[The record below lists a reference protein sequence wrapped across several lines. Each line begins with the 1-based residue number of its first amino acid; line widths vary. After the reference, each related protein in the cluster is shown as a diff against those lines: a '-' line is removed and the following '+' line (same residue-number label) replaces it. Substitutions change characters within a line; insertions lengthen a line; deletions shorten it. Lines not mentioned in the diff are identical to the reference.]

1 MNIPKKSHWI
11 SMLLLIACS
20 VSTTLAHDEI
30 SHECEGEAKVCFEI
44 EAKPDIV
51 VEALTLLLPDTVA
64 GIIVDGKGTAVEDA
78 LGKGISSV
86 VKLVEENV
94 VDKILRSMGV
104 EKTGGVHE
112 IYFGDNPSVI
122 PIARSDEPPQEVI
135 AIFEKVL
142 TLVLQM
148 SGLFAAAVLVS
159 VVVLRVLKLGFAM
172 DARGGVLNNL
182 ITQTPLIILIGL
194 CALPLIGGVP
204 LFSVAILSA
213 FIMGSLIASQFGYL
227 FAGFFTEYLLS
238 ESDGVSSVYLQS
250 IESDLTEVLVSVGS
264 RDSEA
269 LSEELF
275 DIDAYFYRVYGDEMA
290 VFDPSVPNFTKLF
303 SDKSSKAV
311 EACMRGMWHLGVNH
325 SECSGYILPD
335 QDALGVP
342 IQGDNTAVVY
352 TGSGELPVEQHDQML
367 SVMIGKL
374 IGDDRFERADFLK
387 TPDVNQALDGYLR
400 EVVKLAFL
408 KLDARKD
415 IFCMDGQSV
424 KNSRNYMK
432 DWSCAK
438 FDRDVGE
445 YSGQHAV
452 TVLEAYRD
460 GDSSAINNS
469 KNNILR
475 SYASSSWF
483 TGNGEPLHDAAKKL
497 SANIV
502 KASFPNDDGDL
513 KFTISGSSVI
523 SLLYDGVLKVSK
535 IKDPSRLK
543 VEGAE
548 SASHIEEIQ
557 AFVSGSISQM
567 FGSMLLS
574 VGLSGV
580 DDEYIRRFDS
590 AKSFDMNPRSE
601 DLGDAFS
608 ISYSNMVDS
617 SSKPLLIYV
626 NDLVRQMPTFYGV
639 VAVVN
644 GIETQIFGDRKSA
657 EQSLGK
663 VWTLF
668 SVLVTGLFYC
678 SLLFLLFGLVSF
690 LYCFASLVLGTVI
703 RLFTHLLFI
712 PIFIVRFI
720 IDKDDEED
728 DDENVFFPESLKKIL
743 ERALVDPLATVV
755 SFVTAVIL
763 MSLFFTAFMHVIN
776 LAMMDWVETQ
786 NNIFLGVLDSLGVLD
801 FIVVNF
807 IQMLVAGWLLL
818 KGNKIVE
825 YMNNKTTQFIK
836 DPVGDDSSAK
846 ADAQLISELMGY
858 MKGLSGR

>member
-1 MNIPKKSHWI
+1 MNLKSLHWVW
-11 SMLLLIACS
+11 SFLLIVCS
-20 VSTTLAHDEI
+20 VGTTLASDEI
-30 SHECEGEAKVCFEI
+30 THECEGEARVCFEI
-44 EAKPDIV
+44 EAKPDVV
-51 VEALTLLLPDTVA
+51 VEALTLLLPDVTT
-64 GIIVDGKGTAVEDA
+64 GIIVDGKGTGVEDA
-78 LGKGISSV
+78 LGKGIAGV
-86 VKLVEENV
+86 VRFVEEDV
-94 VDKILRSMGV
+94 VEKVLKSMGV
-104 EKTGGVHE
+104 EKLGGVHE

-122 PIARSDEPPQEVI
+122 PIARSDEPPQEIV

-142 TLVLQM
+142 TLVLQI

-159 VVVLRVLKLGFAM
+159 AVVLRVLKLGFAM
-172 DARGGVLNNL
+172 DARGGVMNNL
-182 ITQTPLIILIGL
+182 ITQTPLMILIGL
-194 CALPLIGGVP
+194 CALPLIGGLP

-227 FAGFFTEYLLS
+227 FAAFFTEYLLS
-238 ESDGVSSVYLQS
+238 ETDSVDSVYLES

-264 RDSEA
+264 NESEK

-275 DIDAYFYRVYGDEMA
+275 DIDSYFYRVYGDEMS
-290 VFDPSVPNFTKLF
+290 VDEPSVPNFAKLF
-303 SDKSSKAV
+303 SEESYRTV
-311 EACMRGMWHLGVNH
+311 ESCMRGLWHLGVNH
-325 SECSGYILPD
+325 SECAGYVLPD
-335 QDALGVP
+335 KDSHGVP
-342 IQGDNTAVVY
+342 IVGDNTAVVY
-352 TGSGELPVEQHDQML
+352 TGVGELPVEQYEQIL

-374 IGDDRFERADFLK
+374 IANSDFIRADFLN
-387 TPDVNQALDGYLR
+387 TSAIDDALGEFAK
-400 EVVKLAFL
+400 EVVGLAFL

-415 IFCMDGQSV
+415 IFCMDGQSIT
-424 KNSRNYMK
+424 NSRVYMK

-438 FDRDVGE
+438 FDRAIGE
-445 YSGQHAV
+445 YSGQHAIPV
-452 TVLEAYRD
+452 MEAYVG
-460 GDSSAINNS
+460 GDSSEINDS
-469 KNNILR
+469 KNRILR
-475 SYASSSWF
+475 DYASSSWS
-483 TGNGEPLHDAAKKL
+483 TGEGEGLYLVAKRL
-497 SANIV
+497 SQEIV
-502 KASFPNDDGDL
+502 KASFPSDDSDL

-543 VEGAE
+543 VAGSE
-548 SASHIEEIQ
+548 SASHVEEIQ
-557 AFVSGSISQM
+557 AFIAGAISPM

-574 VGLSGV
+574 VGLAGV
-580 DDEYIRRFDS
+580 DDAYARRFDA
-590 AKSFDMNPRSE
+590 AKSFDMNPRRE
-601 DLGDAFS
+601 DVGDAFRVS
-608 ISYSNMVDS
+608 FNNMLNNT
-617 SSKPLLIYV
+617 SKPLLVYV

-644 GIETQIFGDRKSA
+644 GIEQQIFGGKQSA

-663 VWTLF
+663 FWKLF
-668 SVLVTGLFYC
+668 TVLVTGLFYC

-690 LYCFASLVLGTVI
+690 LYCFASLVLGTII

-720 IDKDDEED
+720 IDNDDEED

-743 ERALVDPLATVV
+743 ERALIDPLVTVV

-776 LAMMDWVETQ
+776 IAMTDWLDKENSVVAT
-786 NNIFLGVLDSLGVLD
+786 ILGSLGVLD

-825 YMNNKTTQFIK
+825 YMNSKTTQFIK